1 MKIQAAVVR
10 EKSGPFQIAE
20 LDLAD
25 PKDDEVLVR
34 IAGVGICHTD
44 LVCRDQYF
52 PVPLPCVFGHE
63 GSGIVEE
70 LGGQVTGFEKGDHVA
85 ASYKTCGSCE
95 PCLQGKIGYCHGLYE
110 HNFLGTRPDGSSALS
125 ENGQTVHGHFFAQSS
140 FASHAL
146 CHASN
151 LVKVDPSL
159 PLELLGPLGC
169 GIQTGA
175 GAVMNALKPQAG
187 TSIAVF
193 GAGTVG
199 LSAVMAARVVGC
211 ATIIAVDI
219 LADRLAAATELGAT
233 HTIDAGN
240 DDPVARIQEITGSGV
255 HYSLECTGV
264 PEVVRQAVDCLTLT
278 GVCGVMG
285 VSPLG
290 TEFKLDMNAV
300 LFGRSVRGIIEGDSV
315 PQVFLPR
322 LINLYQQGRFPF
334 DKLIRTYPF
343 SEINQAVG
351 DMESGKVIKP
361 VLLMA

>member
-25 PKDDEVLVR
+25 PEDDEVLVR

-63 GSGIVEE
+63 GSGTVEE
-70 LGGQVTGFEKGDHVA
+70 VGSQVTAFEKGDRVA
-85 ASYKTCGSCE
+85 VSYKTCGSCE
-95 PCLQGKIGYCHGLYE
+95 PCLQGDIGYCHGLYE
-110 HNFLGTRPDGSSALS
+110 HNFLGTRPDGSSAMS

-146 CHASN
+146 CHTSN
-151 LVKVDPSL
+151 LVKVDADL
-159 PLELLGPLGC
+159 PLELFGPLGC
-169 GIQTGA
+169 GVQTGA

-193 GAGTVG
+193 GTGTVG

-219 LADRLAAATELGAT
+219 SADRLAAAAELGAT
-233 HTIDAGN
+233 HTIDACN
-240 DDPVARIQEITGSGV
+240 EDPVVRIQEITGSGA

-264 PEVVRQAVDCLTLT
+264 PEVARQAVDSLTLT

-290 TEFKLDMNAV
+290 TEFKLDMNTV

-322 LINLYQQGRFPF
+322 LINLYRQGRFPF

-343 SEINQAVG
+343 SEINQAVE
-351 DMESGKVIKP
+351 DVESGKVIKP
-361 VLLMA
+361 VLLMN

>member
-1 MKIQAAVVR
+1 M
-10 EKSGPFQIAE
+10 
-20 LDLAD
+20 
-25 PKDDEVLVR
+25 
-34 IAGVGICHTD
+34 
-44 LVCRDQYF
+44 
-52 PVPLPCVFGHE
+52 
-63 GSGIVEE
+63 
-70 LGGQVTGFEKGDHVA
+70 
-85 ASYKTCGSCE
+85 
-95 PCLQGKIGYCHGLYE
+95 
-110 HNFLGTRPDGSSALS
+110 S

-146 CHASN
+146 CHTSN
-151 LVKVDPSL
+151 LVKVDADL

-169 GIQTGA
+169 GVQTGA

-193 GAGTVG
+193 GTGTVG

-219 LADRLAAATELGAT
+219 SADRLAAATELGAT
-233 HTIDAGN
+233 HTIDACN
-240 DDPVARIQEITGSGV
+240 EDPVVRIQEITGSGA

-264 PEVVRQAVDCLTLT
+264 PEVARQAVDSLTLT

-290 TEFKLDMNAV
+290 TEFKLV
-300 LFGRSVRGIIEGDSV
+300 GRSVRGIIEGDSV

-322 LINLYQQGRFPF
+322 LVNLYRQGRFPF

-343 SEINQAVG
+343 SEINQAVE
-351 DMESGKVIKP
+351 DVESGKVIKP
-361 VLLMA
+361 VLLMN